1 VKTFTDDQRQTMIDR
16 LQTNLY
22 THGMRSQFF
31 REMRNKFIREQRAKA
46 QAFVFNKV
54 FEDKTGYVFKCV
66 LCGSP
71 MPVRRSTKRTCSS
84 RCRTQLSRV
93 QRATAA
99 AQRRAQEE
107 REDGHRLNRLP
118 RAERRSMGEDGR
130 FVLVN

>member
-1 VKTFTDDQRQTMIDR
+1 MKTLTDDQRQTMIDR

-22 THGMRSQFF
+22 THGMRSQLF
-31 REMRNKFIREQRAKA
+31 REIRNKFIRKQRVEA
-46 QAFVFNKV
+46 QACVFNKV

-71 MPVRRSTKRTCSS
+71 MSARRTTKRTCSS
-84 RCRTQLSRV
+84 RCRTQLSRL

-99 AQRRAQEE
+99 SQRRAQEE
-107 REDGHRLNRLP
+107 REDDHRLNRLP

-130 FVLVN
+130 FVLVK

>member
-1 VKTFTDDQRQTMIDR
+1 MKTFTDDQRQTMIDR

-22 THGMRSQFF
+22 THGMRIQLF
-31 REMRNKFIREQRAKA
+31 REMRSKFIREQRAEA
-46 QAFVFNKV
+46 QAYVFNKV
-54 FEDKTGYVFKCV
+54 FEDKSGYVFKCV

-84 RCRTQLSRV
+84 RCRTQLSRL
-93 QRATAA
+93 QRATSA

-107 REDGHRLNRLP
+107 REDDHRLNRLP

>member
-1 VKTFTDDQRQTMIDR
+1 MKTLTADQRQIMIDR

-22 THGMRSQFF
+22 THGMRSQLF
-31 REMRNKFIREQRAKA
+31 REMRNKFIREQRAEA
-46 QAFVFNKV
+46 QASVFNKML
-54 FEDKTGYVFKCV
+54 EDKNMYVCKCV

-71 MPVRRSTKRTCSS
+71 MPMRRSTKRTCSS
-84 RCRTQLSRV
+84 RCRTQLSRL

-107 REDGHRLNRLP
+107 RENGHRLNRLP

>member
-1 VKTFTDDQRQTMIDR
+1 MKTFTDDQRQTMIDR

-22 THGMRSQFF
+22 THGIRIQLF
-31 REMRNKFIREQRAKA
+31 REMRSKFIREQRAEA
-46 QAFVFNKV
+46 QACVFNKV
-54 FEDKTGYVFKCV
+54 LEDKNMYVCKCV

-71 MPVRRSTKRTCSS
+71 MPMRRSTKRTCSS
-84 RCRTQLSRV
+84 RCRTQLSRL

-107 REDGHRLNRLP
+107 REDDHRLNRLP

-130 FVLVN
+130 FVLVK

>member
-1 VKTFTDDQRQTMIDR
+1 MKTFTDDQRQTMIDR

-22 THGMRSQFF
+22 THGMRIQLF
-31 REMRNKFIREQRAKA
+31 REMRSKFIREQRAEA
-46 QAFVFNKV
+46 QAYVFNKV
-54 FEDKTGYVFKCV
+54 FEDKSGYVFKCV

-84 RCRTQLSRV
+84 RCRTQLSRL
-93 QRATAA
+93 QRATSA

-107 REDGHRLNRLP
+107 REDEHRLNRLP

>member
-1 VKTFTDDQRQTMIDR
+1 MKTLTGDQRQIMIDR

-22 THGMRSQFF
+22 THGMRIQLF
-31 REMRNKFIREQRAKA
+31 REMRSKFIREQRAEA
-46 QAFVFNKV
+46 QAYVFNKV
-54 FEDKTGYVFKCV
+54 FEDKSGYVFKCV

-84 RCRTQLSRV
+84 RCRTQLSRL
-93 QRATAA
+93 QRATSA

-107 REDGHRLNRLP
+107 REDDHRLNRLP

>member
-1 VKTFTDDQRQTMIDR
+1 MKTLTDDQRQTMVDR

-22 THGMRSQFF
+22 THGMRTQLF

-46 QAFVFNKV
+46 QACVFNKML
-54 FEDKTGYVFKCV
+54 EDKNMYVCKCV

-71 MPVRRSTKRTCSS
+71 MPMRRSTKRTCSS
-84 RCRTQLSRV
+84 RCRTQLSRL

-118 RAERRSMGEDGR
+118 HTERRSMGEDGR

>member
-1 VKTFTDDQRQTMIDR
+1 MKTLTDDQRQTMIDR

-22 THGMRSQFF
+22 THGMRSQLF
-31 REMRNKFIREQRAKA
+31 REMRNNFIREQRAKA
-46 QAFVFNKV
+46 HAGVFNKM

-66 LCGSP
+66 LCGRP

-84 RCRTQLSRV
+84 RCRTQLSRL

>member
-1 VKTFTDDQRQTMIDR
+1 MKTLSGDQRQIMIDR

-22 THGMRSQFF
+22 THGMRSRLF
-31 REMRNKFIREQRAKA
+31 REMRNKFIREQRAEA
-46 QAFVFNKV
+46 QACVFNKML
-54 FEDKTGYVFKCV
+54 EDKNMYVCKCV

-71 MPVRRSTKRTCSS
+71 MPMRRSTKRTCSS
-84 RCRTQLSRV
+84 RCRTQLSRL

-130 FVLVN
+130 FVLLN

>member
-1 VKTFTDDQRQTMIDR
+1 MKTFTDDQRQTMVDR

-22 THGMRSQFF
+22 THGMRSQLF
-31 REMRNKFIREQRAKA
+31 REMRNKFIREQRAEA
-46 QAFVFNKV
+46 QACVFNKML
-54 FEDKTGYVFKCV
+54 EDKNMYVCKCV

-71 MPVRRSTKRTCSS
+71 MPMRRSTKRTCSS
-84 RCRTQLSRV
+84 RCRTQLSRL

-99 AQRRAQEE
+99 TQRRAQEE